1 MKTVLL
7 LVTLIGAA
15 GVSIGLF
22 GGHAATERIEPSA
35 TTLLAA
41 ELGFDPE
48 SLAVAGFDAEDARA
62 LLGRLDAETSLQA
75 GFAAA
80 KSTSESAVFAVSAAA
95 ERLAEN
101 PADGE
106 LRAAYTLAVSDANA
120 ANAQVE
126 SIRADLIEAALEG
139 TQTSQA
145 TEWRTCVASRGCRI
159 PPAFT
164 ALSHSG
170 AEAAELEECLIAEA
184 RASRLSTDLP
194 PETAQRLAAIR
205 GEMDVV
211 VADQRLATHL
221 VAIETV
227 FAEH

>member
-15 GVSIGLF
+15 GVSIGLL
-22 GGHAATERIEPSA
+22 GGHAATERIEQSA
-35 TTLLAA
+35 TTPLAV
-41 ELGFDPE
+41 ELGFDPS
-48 SLAVAGFDAEDARA
+48 SLAVAGFDAEGAEA
-62 LLGRLDAETSLQA
+62 LLNRLEAETNLQA
-75 GFAAA
+75 SLADA
-80 KSTSESAVFAVSAAA
+80 KSTSESAALALSASA
-95 ERLAEN
+95 EHLAGN
-101 PADGE
+101 PGDGE

-120 ANAQVE
+120 ANTQVE

-139 TQTSQA
+139 AQTSYA
-145 TEWRTCVASRGCRI
+145 TEWRTCVASRRCRI

-164 ALSHSG
+164 ALPHSG

-184 RASRLSTDLP
+184 RANRLGTDLP

-205 GEMDVV
+205 AEMS
-211 VADQRLATHL
+211 VAVASQRLATHL
-221 VAIETV
+221 VAIEAA